1 MIDFENELR
10 DLGYRGMHFS
20 EQSGD
25 SINNYLFRGLMPGGH
40 LEAQFA
46 HDMERALYNADT
58 HNRTVFWAI
67 AMWIRNNAPPQSQ
80 GSYEAVKAW
89 CADPEMRKPFL
100 EECEKKQAWRT
111 LKGKDSFTFEV
122 EEPLF

>member
-1 MIDFENELR
+1 MKIDFEYELR

-20 EQSGD
+20 DQTQD
-25 SINNYLFRGLMPGGH
+25 AINYYLFQGLMPGGH

-46 HDMERALYNADT
+46 HDLERALYNADT

-67 AMWIRNNAPPQSQ
+67 AMWIRNNAPDECQ
-80 GSYEAVKAW
+80 GSYAAVKAW

-100 EECEKKQAWRT
+100 EECEKKRAWRT
-111 LKGKDSFTFEV
+111 LKGYDRDTF

>member
-1 MIDFENELR
+1 MINFDHELR

-20 EQSGD
+20 EQTKE
-25 SINNYLFRGLMPGGH
+25 SINNYLFKGLMPGGH

-67 AMWIRNNAPPQSQ
+67 AMWIRNNAPEECQ
-80 GSYEAVKAW
+80 GSYQAVKAW
-89 CADPEMRKPFL
+89 CDNPELRKPFY
-100 EECEKKQAWRT
+100 EECEKQRVWRT
-111 LKGKDSFTFEV
+111 LNDDLGNTF

>member
-1 MIDFENELR
+1 MIDFEYELR

-20 EQSGD
+20 DQTQD
-25 SINNYLFRGLMPGGH
+25 AINYYLFQGLMPGGH

-46 HDMERALYNADT
+46 HDLERALYNADT

-67 AMWIRNNAPPQSQ
+67 AMWIRNNAPEECQ
-80 GSYEAVKAW
+80 GSYAAVRVW
-89 CADPEMRKPFL
+89 CTDPEIRKPFL

>member
-1 MIDFENELR
+1 MIDFEHELR

-20 EQSGD
+20 EESGD

-58 HNRTVFWAI
+58 HNRTVFWAT
-67 AMWIRNNAPPQSQ
+67 AMWIRNNAPEECQ
-80 GSYEAVKAW
+80 GSYATVKAW
-89 CADPEMRKPFL
+89 CADPDMRRPFVEL
-100 EECEKKQAWRT
+100 HEKKKVWNT
-111 LKGKDSFTFEV
+111 LNNGV
-122 EEPLF
+122 EHDEPLF